1 MQSVKLVIYV
11 VFTLFVIK
19 MDGIS
24 EKIEQL
30 LKELKEVSNEVKA
43 VSNEVKGVSTKFNS
57 LESKLNNFINKTDN
71 EIQRINSNIRKVEES
86 QQFISAEYDKH
97 RLQQDNIIK
106 SHSDIMKENKQ
117 LHSKVKQLENELKEE
132 KTKRNSLEQHGRL
145 NQVEIS
151 GVPLQDDEDC
161 KKIVAEIAKL
171 ANAKVECTDIDVA
184 HRLPGG
190 GIIVQFAS
198 RTARDILFNS
208 KSNLKGKTVKDLG
221 LSPPKTKE
229 GVETKGLIF
238 INKGLTQETKSLLF
252 ETRKKCKT
260 LNINRIWTNKGIIKV
275 KGEHHPKPIRINCM
289 DDVRKLN

>member
-1 MQSVKLVIYV
+1 
-11 VFTLFVIK
+11 
-19 MDGIS
+19 MDGIG
-24 EKIEQL
+24 EKIEQM

-43 VSNEVKGVSTKFNS
+43 VSNEVKGVSTKFDS

-106 SHSDIMKENKQ
+106 SHGDIMKENKQ
-117 LHSKVKQLENELKEE
+117 LHSEVKQLENELKEE
-132 KTKRNSLEQHGRL
+132 KTKRNSLEQHGHL

-161 KKIVAEIAKL
+161 KKNCCRNVAKL
-171 ANAKVECTDIDVA
+171 ANAKIESADIDVA

-208 KSNLKGKTVKDLG
+208 KSNLKGKTVKDRG

-238 INKGLTQETKSLLF
+238 INEGLTQETKSLLF

-260 LNINRIWTNKGIIKV
+260 LNINRI
-275 KGEHHPKPIRINCM
+275 
-289 DDVRKLN
+289 